1 MRSQMGARMCHRD
14 GVHQATWHRRGLR
27 VVVVACALG
36 VAALSVWVTL
46 RVSDARVARQ
56 YRAWR
61 LGALLLADL
70 QDARQ
75 RESSDCGPAAL
86 AYVLKRRGLAVSPD
100 EVKNVVTVTFVGVS
114 ARQLVEGSALF
125 GVRARATRLPLDAVG
140 SVNMP
145 VLALV
150 GSHWVVL
157 ERPHDDT
164 HVEIFDPA
172 LGGLLMPIAR
182 MRPSW
187 RGIAV
192 TFDTPH

>member
-1 MRSQMGARMCHRD
+1 MCDRG
-14 GVHQATWHRRGLR
+14 GVYQGKGHRRGLQ
-27 VVVVACALG
+27 VVVVVCAVV
-36 VAALSVWVTL
+36 VASVSLWVTM
-46 RVSDARVARQ
+46 RVSDARIARQ

-61 LGALLLADL
+61 LGALLLADP

-86 AYVLKRRGLAVSPD
+86 AYVLKRRGLAVGLD
-100 EVKNVVTVTFVGVS
+100 HVKNVMTVRFVGVS

-125 GVRARATRLPLDAVG
+125 GVRARATRLPLDAVR
-140 SVNMP
+140 SLNAP

-157 ERPHDDT
+157 ERPLDET
-164 HVEIFDPA
+164 HVEVFDPA
-172 LGGLLMPIAR
+172 LGRLLMPIAR

-187 RGIAV
+187 RDIAV